1 MIAFQCMVFR
11 RKKSDRP
18 LENDGFAAKR
28 AAMVREQLVA
38 RDIRNKA
45 VLDAMGKV
53 PRHRFLPRKRRDAA
67 YDDCPVQISAGQTIS
82 QPYIVASMTE
92 HLQLTRDSRV
102 LEIGTGCGYQAAV
115 LAEIAKEVFSVEIIP
130 ELHDSTR
137 HTLKQIGY
145 HRIRT
150 KVADGALGWKEEAP
164 FDGIIITAAPQEVPP
179 ALVAQLKTG
188 GLMVLPVA
196 TGPYNR
202 QELRKIRKTN
212 CGVESETL
220 YEVRFVPMV
229 GAIED

>member
-1 MIAFQCMVFR
+1 MVFR
-11 RKKSDRP
+11 RKKSKRP
-18 LENDGFAAKR
+18 SGNDGFAAKR
-28 AAMVREQLVA
+28 AAMVADQLFA

-45 VLDAMGKV
+45 VLDAMGTV

-67 YDDCPVQISAGQTIS
+67 YDDCPVQITAGQTIS
-82 QPYIVASMTE
+82 QPYIVASMTQ
-92 HLQLTRDSRV
+92 HLSLSSNSRV

-130 ELHDSTR
+130 ELHDSAR

-145 HRIRT
+145 HRVRT
-150 KVADGALGWKEEAP
+150 KVADGALGWEEEAP
-164 FDGIIITAAPQEVPP
+164 FDGIIVTAAPEQVPQ

-188 GLMVLPVA
+188 GLMVLPIA

-202 QELRKIRKTN
+202 QELRKIKKTN
-212 CGVESETL
+212 RGIESETL

-229 GAIED
+229 GVIED